1 MEMNPSGREDFK
13 LFCSSV
19 WWLVLIRGILVVLLG
34 AFMLSRP
41 LATLVL
47 AMTFLGAYWL
57 IDGIF
62 ILVKS
67 IKGRK
72 IYPRWGMGIFVAVL
86 SIIAGLVVLSRPLA
100 ATIFTQVFLIYFLA
114 FMALLFGIMSIVTG
128 LRLHR
133 EMDGGWSMVL
143 SGIFSV
149 IFAILLL
156 SSPLTTV
163 KLIVW
168 IIGVI
173 AVIGGISLIVLAF
186 RIRSLCK

>member
-1 MEMNPSGREDFK
+1 MEMKSGGRDDFR

-19 WWLVLIRGILVVLLG
+19 WWLVLIRGILIVLLG

-41 LATLVL
+41 LATLVV
-47 AMTFLGAYWL
+47 AMTILGAYWL
-57 IDGIF
+57 IDGVF

-67 IKGRK
+67 LRGRK
-72 IYPRWGMGIFVAVL
+72 AYPGWGMGIFVAVL

-100 ATIFTQVFLIYFLA
+100 ATIFTQVFLVYFLA
-114 FMALLFGIMSIVTG
+114 FMALLFGIVSIVTG
-128 LRLHR
+128 IRLRR
-133 EMDGGWSMVL
+133 EMDGGWSMIL
-143 SGIFSV
+143 GGIFSV
-149 IFAILLL
+149 VFAILLL

-168 IIGVI
+168 AIGVI
-173 AVIGGISLIVLAF
+173 ALIGGISLIIWAF